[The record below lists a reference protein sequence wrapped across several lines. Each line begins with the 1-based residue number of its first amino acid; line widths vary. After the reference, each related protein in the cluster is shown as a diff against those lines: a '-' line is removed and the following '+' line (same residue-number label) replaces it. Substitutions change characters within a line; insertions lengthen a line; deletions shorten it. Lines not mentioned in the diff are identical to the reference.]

1 MNEITR
7 QEIETLLNMRIRE
20 LKFYQEALIHKSAMK
35 IYNVS
40 RSNERLEFIGDAV
53 LNLIVTRYVYDKYP
67 DENEGFLTK
76 IRMKIVSGK
85 TLSNIAQK
93 MKIQDAIRM
102 NSKALKQNWN
112 SNPRILEDTL
122 ESLIGAIYLDM
133 GIYHVKLFIER
144 FIEQV
149 VNEKDFFKDNN
160 FKDILMRHTQSL
172 NLPLPIYNTV
182 SETGPD
188 HKKIFMVSVT
198 VNSEIIGVGK
208 GKIKKQAEQIAAQ
221 NALQTYNI
229 NE

>member
-133 GIYHVKLFIER
+133 GIYHVKLSIER

-160 FKDILMRHTQSL
+160 LINSL
-172 NLPLPIYNTV
+172 
-182 SETGPD
+182 
-188 HKKIFMVSVT
+188 
-198 VNSEIIGVGK
+198 
-208 GKIKKQAEQIAAQ
+208 
-221 NALQTYNI
+221 
-229 NE
+229 